1 MSHDNKIN
9 INIVTSMEQWQ
20 ALSKEWDDL
29 LHRSGSDR
37 VFLAWEW
44 LYSWAECF
52 VKADRALY
60 ILTVYNEDTLIGIA
74 PWCIRKVRFSG
85 FSMRQ
90 IEFLG
95 TPEAGSDYLDVF
107 AKKGKE
113 KEVARSIY
121 RFLFGE
127 ASSQWDC
134 FGFLDIP
141 SESLFL
147 LHFMEQM
154 REDGKYME
162 VEAGAFCPSL
172 AIPKTRED
180 FLARLSPNR
189 RQQYLRHIRI
199 LEREGV
205 VRHDSFKLEKAGQAL
220 KDFGELYRQRWNN
233 ADELLLFLEKLFLHF
248 QGEDKVRLDLL
259 SVNGKNIAGL
269 LHLRCGESLLMYLMA
284 VDHSFNKNISIGNIV
299 VGLSIEKAV
308 AEGLS
313 EYNFL
318 KGYEEY
324 KFHWADK
331 GDRSLGFFFYKRR
344 LPLMVWLAVRFF
356 KSMAKILVRQSR

>member
-1 MSHDNKIN
+1 MSRDAKTDNKIN
-9 INIVTSMEQWQ
+9 VVTSLEQWRE
-20 ALSKEWDDL
+20 LSKEWNDL

-37 VFLAWEW
+37 VFLTSEW

-52 VKADRALY
+52 LKADRELY
-60 ILTVYNEDTLIGIA
+60 ILTVYNDKTLIGIA
-74 PWCIRKVRFSG
+74 PWCIRKVRYSG
-85 FSMRQ
+85 FPMRR

-95 TPEAGSDYLDVF
+95 TPETGSDYLDVF

-127 ASSQWDC
+127 AASQWDC
-134 FGFLDIP
+134 FGFLDMP

-147 LHFMEQM
+147 LQFLEQM
-154 REDGKYME
+154 EEDGKYAE
-162 VEAGAFCPSL
+162 VEAGAFCPVFAL
-172 AIPKTRED
+172 PKTRED

-189 RQQYLRHIRI
+189 RQQYSRHLRL
-199 LEREGV
+199 LEREGE
-205 VRHDSFKLEKAGQAL
+205 VRHDFFRRGKIEPVL
-220 KDFGELYRQRWNN
+220 KDFKALYQQRWNN
-233 ADELLLFLEKLFLHF
+233 ADELLLFIEKVLLHT
-248 QGEDKVRLDLL
+248 QEEDKIQLDLL
-259 SVNGKNIAGL
+259 NVNGKNIAGL

-284 VDHSFNKNISIGNIV
+284 VDHSFNRNISIGNIL
-299 VGLSIEKAV
+299 VGLSIEKAIT
-308 AEGLS
+308 EGYS

-331 GDRSLGFFFYKRR
+331 GDRSLNLFFYKRR
-344 LPLMVWLAVRFF
+344 WPLLIWLTARFF
-356 KSMAKILVRQSR
+356 KSMAKIWVR